1 MTSLLLLLIAAIA
14 PWTVHLAPPRQRLLA
29 LVGMVAVLM
38 LFGIFVRNPITA
50 WEFWVGL
57 AAGVVS
63 VVALAAT
70 TGAGLVRRYEGS
82 RRR

>member
-29 LVGMVAVLM
+29 LVGMVGVLM
-38 LFGIFVRNPITA
+38 LYAIFVGNPLTQ

-57 AAGVVS
+57 AVGLVS
-63 VVALAAT
+63 VIGMAKSGMNPL
-70 TGAGLVRRYEGS
+70 RR
-82 RRR
+82 

>member
-14 PWTVHLAPPRQRLLA
+14 PWTVHLAPPRQRPLA
-29 LVGMVAVLM
+29 LVGIVGVLM
-38 LFGIFVRNPITA
+38 LFGIFVANPLFA

-57 AAGVVS
+57 AAGLVS

-70 TGAGLVRRYEGS
+70 RRGGF
-82 RRR
+82 RR

>member
-1 MTSLLLLLIAAIA
+1 VTSLLLLLIAAIA

-50 WEFWVGL
+50 WEFWLGL
-57 AAGVVS
+57 VAGIVS

-70 TGAGLVRRYEGS
+70 TGTGLVRRYEGS

>member
-1 MTSLLLLLIAAIA
+1 VTSLLLLLIAAIA